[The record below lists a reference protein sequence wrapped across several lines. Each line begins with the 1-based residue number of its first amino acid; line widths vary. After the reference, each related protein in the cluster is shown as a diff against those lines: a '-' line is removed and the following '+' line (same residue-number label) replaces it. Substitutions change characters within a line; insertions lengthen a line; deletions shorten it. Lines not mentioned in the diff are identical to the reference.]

1 MRTVCTAQLYFHLF
15 YMKHSMNDFSHMDIA
30 LTSVLV
36 ASKAEETY
44 KKIHQVID
52 AAMQV
57 LSPNLKTVEVD
68 VLFAM
73 ILV

>member
-1 MRTVCTAQLYFHLF
+1 
-15 YMKHSMNDFSHMDIA
+15 MKHSMNDFPHMDIA

-44 KKIHQVID
+44 KKIHQVIE

-57 LSPNLKTVEVD
+57 LTPDLKSIEVG
-68 VLFAM
+68 VFIAM
-73 ILV
+73 IFVVDQG